1 VESLYIIK
9 KADVR
14 IKRCVLSESESGYV
28 WNMVICCGKATDTK
42 ERENLGH
49 ANKVFVTL

>member
-1 VESLYIIK
+1 VESSYIFK
-9 KADVR
+9 KAGVR
-14 IKRCVLSESESGYV
+14 IKTCVLSESESGYV
-28 WNMVICCGKATDTK
+28 WNVIICCGKATDTK

>member
-1 VESLYIIK
+1 VESSYIIK
-9 KADVR
+9 KAGVR
-14 IKRCVLSESESGYV
+14 IKTCVLSESGYV
-28 WNMVICCGKATDTK
+28 WNVMICCGKATDTK